1 MTIFALIFLT
11 IAAAVARMP
20 LLSRPMGTDES
31 ASFIYYASQP
41 LWVPFTIYGSTNNHI
56 VHSILM
62 HISYKLFG
70 PAEWALRLPAF
81 LAGLAIIPLTYIT
94 ARAISERGALL
105 AASLAAAAPVF
116 ADYSTNARGYTLL
129 CCFAL
134 ICTAAMAE
142 IIRTG
147 STRATALFAISAA
160 LGFYTVPVMLYP
172 FVFLITWGRRKAI
185 RAAVITVAITFFLY
199 APILIV
205 SGLGSMI
212 SVPYERHQMP
222 IGSFLRALPSS
233 AVTVWSHLFVGVP
246 LLVQILIA
254 IGFLI
259 AVRRY
264 PMWLGFIPVAL
275 MVVLQRVLPLPRVWL
290 PFLLLFF
297 ITAAAAWPWSRSEPA
312 VAFAVFVAL
321 TITGMATTRLPET
334 GELRAVREI
343 ARELNR
349 RADQGDPVLAL
360 PPSELPIAF
369 YCRRVEALNPD
380 LNRTRLFVV
389 ENRDYGATLPK
400 TLAFFRIDPRRY
412 TIWRVRDFGSAA
424 LYELRR

>member
-1 MTIFALIFLT
+1 MTILALVLFT
-11 IAAAVARMP
+11 IAAAFARMP

-31 ASFIYYASQP
+31 ASFIYYASHP
-41 LWVPFTIYGSTNNHI
+41 LWVPVTIYGSTNNHI
-56 VHSILM
+56 LHSILM

-81 LAGLAIIPLTYIT
+81 LAGLAIIPLTYIA

-105 AASLAAAAPVF
+105 AASLAASAPVF

-134 ICTAAMAE
+134 ICTAAMAK

-147 STRATALFAISAA
+147 RTRATALFAISAT
-160 LGFYTVPVMLYP
+160 LGFYTVPVMLFP
-172 FVFLITWGRRKAI
+172 FLFLIAWGRRKAI
-185 RAAVITVAITFFLY
+185 RAVVIAVAITFILY

-205 SGLGSMI
+205 SGLGSML

-222 IGSFLRALPSS
+222 FGSFLRALPSS
-233 AVTVWSHLFVGVP
+233 AVNVWSHLFAGIP
-246 LLVQILIA
+246 LAVQILVA
-254 IGFLI
+254 IGFLV

-264 PMWLGFIPVAL
+264 PMWLGFIPVTL
-275 MVVLQRVLPLPRVWL
+275 IVVLQRVLPLPRVWL

-312 VAFAVFVAL
+312 VAVAVFVAL
-321 TITGMATTRLPET
+321 TIAGMASTRLPET

-380 LNRTRLFVV
+380 LNRARLFVV

>member
-1 MTIFALIFLT
+1 
-11 IAAAVARMP
+11 
-20 LLSRPMGTDES
+20 
-31 ASFIYYASQP
+31 
-41 LWVPFTIYGSTNNHI
+41 
-56 VHSILM
+56 
-62 HISYKLFG
+62 
-70 PAEWALRLPAF
+70 
-81 LAGLAIIPLTYIT
+81 
-94 ARAISERGALL
+94 
-105 AASLAAAAPVF
+105 
-116 ADYSTNARGYTLL
+116 
-129 CCFAL
+129 
-134 ICTAAMAE
+134 
-142 IIRTG
+142 
-147 STRATALFAISAA
+147 
-160 LGFYTVPVMLYP
+160 
-172 FVFLITWGRRKAI
+172 
-185 RAAVITVAITFFLY
+185 
-199 APILIV
+199 
-205 SGLGSMI
+205 
-212 SVPYERHQMP
+212 
-222 IGSFLRALPSS
+222 
-233 AVTVWSHLFVGVP
+233 
-246 LLVQILIA
+246 VQILIA

-380 LNRTRLFVV
+380 LNRARLFVV